1 MGKKPGGGGGGGGR
15 IFNRVIKM
23 GSHIFE
29 FFWVRQFFIFIV
41 SKRNRM
47 FVLQTKSKVFFF
59 QSKNINGSIH
69 KNRK

>member
-29 FFWVRQFFIFIV
+29 FFGVRQFFIFTV

-59 QSKNINGSIH
+59 QSKKINGSIH